1 MGGRGAGGTGV
12 EDRAHPW
19 EAAPWTH
26 LVLGH
31 TQSKPRGGTSWRGT
45 GRAEVSVPHLVEL
58 SPSMAD
64 NISSSDESSSDR
76 PLREALL
83 QSDTHNCRAPG
94 TYIHLPRGRGVD
106 EMTHPS
112 GAPRCQREVPEP
124 RAGWRSHR
132 RVPGKAQQPEQ
143 KEESRPTGTAAA
155 QLGQEEEEGQAEA
168 KGGTPHGLPPSST
181 PPRHRVESRAAAEH
195 ALGTPASLLLSSGK
209 AQAKPGRGTVLRVL
223 EQARLE

>member
-1 MGGRGAGGTGV
+1 MLAVRWLTLHTLP
-12 EDRAHPW
+12 AHSW
-19 EAAPWTH
+19 GCSE
-26 LVLGH
+26 VL
-31 TQSKPRGGTSWRGT
+31 TSRSKPFSRKMDPKVEKSSDLAQQG
-45 GRAEVSVPHLVEL
+45 LVEL

-83 QSDTHNCRAPG
+83 QSDTHSCRAPG

-132 RVPGKAQQPEQ
+132 RVPGKAQQPTASLRQPAAQQQAEGIPQ
-143 KEESRPTGTAAA
+143 PPVQGLVHSSPGFPLPSPADSIQDGYTTGT
-155 QLGQEEEEGQAEA
+155 Q
-168 KGGTPHGLPPSST
+168 
-181 PPRHRVESRAAAEH
+181 
-195 ALGTPASLLLSSGK
+195 SL
-209 AQAKPGRGTVLRVL
+209 
-223 EQARLE
+223 

>member
-83 QSDTHNCRAPG
+83 QSDTHSCRAPG

-132 RVPGKAQQPEQ
+132 RVPGKAQQPTASLRQPAAQQQAEGIPQ
-143 KEESRPTGTAAA
+143 PPVQGLVHSSPGFPLPSPADSIQDGYTTGT
-155 QLGQEEEEGQAEA
+155 Q
-168 KGGTPHGLPPSST
+168 
-181 PPRHRVESRAAAEH
+181 
-195 ALGTPASLLLSSGK
+195 SL
-209 AQAKPGRGTVLRVL
+209 
-223 EQARLE
+223 